1 MDFAGFIKE
10 LSKDVVSSAARTD
23 MLDRDSSE
31 SPTSSTMEF
40 SSTKVKTW
48 SEVESQSWESEE
60 RGASPWFKVPKFTL
74 KPHST
79 GFLQITP
86 EGSPQA
92 QRKGEVGG
100 EVDVL
105 GSFCLHTSGLD
116 LTSQEMSEEQRVSS
130 SMVTKTTRITRHV
143 VTTETQAGETSA
155 TTTTTH
161 QVSDFKF

>member
-1 MDFAGFIKE
+1 MMNLSFPVLSLLHKTTSLFLLDSFIY
-10 LSKDVVSSAARTD
+10 
-23 MLDRDSSE
+23 
-31 SPTSSTMEF
+31 SPQLPSPCFLSSTWLRF
-40 SSTKVKTW
+40 F
-48 SEVESQSWESEE
+48 
-60 RGASPWFKVPKFTL
+60 PFHPL
-74 KPHST
+74 K

-161 QVSDFKF
+161 QVSDFKFWGWCNDILNVLWFSCFLW